1 LEAVDF
7 LEAVAAGVEDA
18 EFDSPRGLFLPYVR
32 GTFVIRRAPLPFFG
46 TTTVPELVPELV
58 PGLEL
63 ELLHDD
69 DIGPLSFFCGF
80 NPQKKLR
87 LSPI

>member
-1 LEAVDF
+1 MEAVAA
-7 LEAVAAGVEDA
+7 AVEDDAAAGVEDA
-18 EFDSPRGLFLPYVR
+18 VFDSPIGFFLPYVL
-32 GTFVIRRAPLPFFG
+32 GTPVIRRTLLSFFI
-46 TTTVPELVPELV
+46 TTTVPELV

-80 NPQKKLR
+80 NPQKKLS
-87 LSPI
+87 LSLV